1 MYIYSSLSTL
11 LLSSFLPPTENRG
24 RDIYDDGRAPI
35 SITIH
40 STLLKKH
47 RNSSSVRVCQC

>member
-47 RNSSSVRVCQC
+47 RNNSSVRVCQC